1 MSKVSVIMP
10 TYNRADT
17 IRRAVG
23 SVQAQGLRDWELV
36 VVDDGSTDDTP
47 SLIPQDDPRI
57 VLIRQENRGFVEAR
71 NAGLRAAR
79 AEYIAFLDSDD
90 EWKPH
95 HLQLCIGFLEA
106 FPAEWFVA
114 TELLEDFG
122 GGRRVNHY
130 QVETSQWYPRMAA
143 RIGAHSLDLPPGETD
158 DYLRVYESRTAVGQ
172 WGADL
177 LREAGVQTV
186 PFVYSGQIFEH
197 LRWGFLIAVNSMV
210 LRRMALDEVG
220 LQDARYALAAD
231 QHLVAKLCLKFRAN
245 FIATPT
251 YIKHELAEK
260 GALPAET
267 HLATGRTALRFLRDM
282 LRTFDDLFWL
292 ARPDDRE
299 LRAIR
304 SLMQLDMAQVAL
316 KNGQRDEGL
325 ECLREARKG
334 LPRFWRAI
342 TLQWL
347 ARYLRSPQRSV
358 SIWDTCNRGMDALRQ
373 LGRREISMR
382 DLCHKAWA
390 RLGRA

>member
-1 MSKVSVIMP
+1 M
-10 TYNRADT
+10 
-17 IRRAVG
+17 
-23 SVQAQGLRDWELV
+23 
-36 VVDDGSTDDTP
+36 
-47 SLIPQDDPRI
+47 
-57 VLIRQENRGFVEAR
+57 
-71 NAGLRAAR
+71 
-79 AEYIAFLDSDD
+79 
-90 EWKPH
+90 
-95 HLQLCIGFLEA
+95 
-106 FPAEWFVA
+106 
-114 TELLEDFG
+114 
-122 GGRRVNHY
+122 
-130 QVETSQWYPRMAA
+130 
-143 RIGAHSLDLPPGETD
+143 
-158 DYLRVYESRTAVGQ
+158 
-172 WGADL
+172 

-358 SIWDTCNRGMDALRQ
+358 RIWDTCNRGMDALRQ
-373 LGRREISMR
+373 LGRGEISMR
-382 DLCHKAWA
+382 ALFHKAWA